1 MNISSDRARLAQKKR
16 LESLRRE
23 PKLTDMV
30 TVYRSDRNGPSRQ
43 FIYCALLPSAQ
54 VERAFS
60 TLSWDLKEDLGM
72 PGAVERFREGREQI
86 DYIRYGD
93 ENGREPLVLKRS
105 FGEIRDDYMEVSEE
119 FRLFHNLYHNRRTD
133 EYIKFDDDG
142 GEDTVILV
150 RPDCIQ
156 IRLKEIRQFLA
167 VKEMHLWIQY
177 DYLEYAARS
186 LVELGLKEGQTM
198 QRDNG
203 VSWRLSCRDS
213 SDVRNYKALGR
224 LLGNRLI
231 QPLPKSKSGFPGFA
245 EESQEKHVE
254 FIIDVDENGDEVT
267 YTSDPD
273 ALANHFGDS
282 LHAPNYLTPV
292 HFRRQVLDK
301 YYQQP
306 SKYAVE
312 DSLLRCS
319 RLWVMAID
327 NQHDD
332 KVCAWLG
339 DLGRALPYKE
349 RLHWLAHNIPP
360 SGSMSETFYKRQIL
374 ALHVDSDRPDLL
386 FKERYDELIEACKEH
401 LGWQLLQPLYSG
413 DQHHLDSLRI
423 PAADEQRDFDEL
435 VLSLAKILIDSLHV
449 KRLNSLLSEGQK
461 EGVGEGSIALLEAV
475 LTSRNIEGASE
486 HIVFLRRLQS
496 LRSSSSA
503 HRKGSRY
510 RKIAEQFNIEDQNL
524 RDVFAG
530 ILWQAIDLLN
540 FLIFLV
546 SGGRVDNV
554 EENRSEEGY
563 AILSEMIGF
572 VDAGATDGSVNHD
585 DLIYELRSKP

>member
-1 MNISSDRARLAQKKR
+1 MNIESERERLSQEKT
-16 LESLRRE
+16 LECLRRE
-23 PKLTDMV
+23 LKPTDMV
-30 TVYRSDRNGPSRQ
+30 TVYRSDRNGPSIQ

-60 TLSWDLKEDLGM
+60 TLRWDLKVDLGM
-72 PGAVERFREGREQI
+72 PSAVERYREGREQI
-86 DYIRYGD
+86 DYSRYGD
-93 ENGREPLVLKRS
+93 ENGREPLVMKRN
-105 FGEIRDDYMEVSEE
+105 FDEMRDDYMEISEE
-119 FRLFHNLYHNRRTD
+119 FRLFHNLYHNRKTD
-133 EYIKFDDDG
+133 EYIKIDDDG
-142 GEDTVILV
+142 SEDTVILV

-167 VKEMHLWIQY
+167 IKEMHLWIQY
-177 DYLEYAARS
+177 DYLEYAERS

-203 VSWRLSCRDS
+203 VSWRLLYHDS
-213 SDVRNYKALGR
+213 PGVRSYKALSQ

-245 EESQEKHVE
+245 EEPEEKHVE
-254 FIIDVDENGDEVT
+254 FIIDVDENGDEVSFI
-267 YTSDPD
+267 SDPD

-306 SKYAVE
+306 GKYAVE
-312 DSLLRCS
+312 DSLLRCG

-339 DLGRALPYKE
+339 DLGRDLPYQE
-349 RLHWLAHNIPP
+349 RLHWRAHNIPP
-360 SGSMSETFYKRQIL
+360 SGKMSEIFYKRQVL
-374 ALHVDSDRPDLL
+374 AQEIDTDRPDLL
-386 FKERYDELIEACKEH
+386 FKERDDELIEACKKH
-401 LGWQLLQPLYSG
+401 LGWQLLQPLHSG

-449 KRLNSLLSEGQK
+449 KRLNSLLSEEQK

-475 LTSRNIEGASE
+475 LTLRNIKGASE

-510 RKIAEQFNIEDQNL
+510 RKIAEQFNIGDQNL

-540 FLIFLV
+540 FLIFLAG
-546 SGGRVDNV
+546 GGRVDNV

-572 VDAGATDGSVNHD
+572 VDSGATDGSVNHD
-585 DLIYELRSKP
+585 DLIYELRAKP